1 MEENK
6 LESGN
11 SYGWLWK
18 ERMDDKTTRLQP
30 SKSRKRSLTCA
41 VTGCTNNEY
50 NLEVW
55 RDSLCEIHHLPRETV
70 VVARNL
76 TGEFF
81 KKI

>member
-6 LESGN
+6 LEPGN
-11 SYGWLWK
+11 SYGWPWK
-18 ERMDDKTTRLQP
+18 ERMDDKTSIHLQL

-55 RDSLCEIHHLPRETV
+55 QDSLCQIHHLPRRECCYSKEPY
-70 VVARNL
+70 R
-76 TGEFF
+76 
-81 KKI
+81 